1 MSLPVHKV
9 AGVKK
14 PKSTC
19 ELLQGWVV
27 AVKSLQDIAS
37 VTHSGSWS
45 VLLSKMTESLRYL
58 DTNKRLS
65 TLLPL
70 RVNVLPI
77 CKISV
82 IGRNNPPNLSLNGP
96 LSPKVS
102 EIGWLVV
109 VPPTNVRHDE
119 SLEIVANID
128 SARCVLQGI
137 LMVYLNQANPLIEK
151 CDPGFAAD
159 NGHDTFPH
167 PVRSSIGPSLTLDIR
182 RFMELESN
190 TRTSS

>member
-14 PKSTC
+14 PTSTC

-27 AVKSLQDIAS
+27 AVKLLQDIAS

-70 RVNVLPI
+70 RVKVLLI

-82 IGRNNPPNLSLNGP
+82 IGRNNSPNLSLNGP

-119 SLEIVANID
+119 SLEIIANID
-128 SARCVLQGI
+128 SERRVLQEI
-137 LMVYLNQANPLIEK
+137 
-151 CDPGFAAD
+151 
-159 NGHDTFPH
+159 
-167 PVRSSIGPSLTLDIR
+167 
-182 RFMELESN
+182 
-190 TRTSS
+190 